1 MLVPSDHA
9 PPAAPPPVA
18 QLPEY
23 RPPVPAHPADEEISG
38 ASRRLRGDVIV
49 GSSTLGRGRTF
60 VVSLPV
66 RYLLET
72 DGAPA
77 DTPRS
82 KHRLGLSR
90 L

>member
-1 MLVPSDHA
+1 MLVPADQPPQSA
-9 PPAAPPPVA
+9 PPIAP
-18 QLPEY
+18 QFPEY
-23 RPPVPAHPADEEISG
+23 RPLAPAYLAGEEICG
-38 ASRRLRGDVIV
+38 VSRRLRGGVIV
-49 GSSTLGRGRTF
+49 ASSTLGRGRTF

-77 DTPRS
+77 NTPRS